1 MAFRAVATS
10 ALPPP
15 APPEPC
21 CSFLKGS
28 AKTELGSPHLIPGE
42 LRAGSGK
49 AGRETESLGG
59 AGSRSGGTGIVGS
72 LWAQPWPRRV
82 EGTRS
87 TSGKPPLQ
95 KHQGQGGRAG
105 QTLPRPSLSP
115 RPPFSLSS
123 SLATH
128 SSAQTTFLNRDLRQ
142 SGGSWSLRDSATAE
156 HARGSAGNSD
166 LGSGCQGDALAT
178 APVCQHRLTLRGLPA
193 SPNFHRS
200 CFKASLA
207 CSELQGSAQGFPG

>member
-10 ALPPP
+10 ALDPSTPRAMLFLFKGRCQNRAGKPPP
-15 APPEPC
+15 D
-21 CSFLKGS
+21 SRG
-28 AKTELGSPHLIPGE
+28 T
-42 LRAGSGK
+42 RAGSGK

-72 LWAQPWPRRV
+72 LWAQPWPRWV

-95 KHQGQGGRAG
+95 NHQGQGGRAG

-123 SLATH
+123 SLAIH

-178 APVCQHRLTLRGLPA
+178 APVCQRRLTLRGLPA
-193 SPNFHRS
+193 PPNFHRS